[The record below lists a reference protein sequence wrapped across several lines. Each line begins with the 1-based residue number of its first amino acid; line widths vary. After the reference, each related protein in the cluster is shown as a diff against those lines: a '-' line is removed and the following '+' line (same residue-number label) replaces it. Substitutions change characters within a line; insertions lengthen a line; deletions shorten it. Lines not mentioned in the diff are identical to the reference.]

1 MRGEET
7 LVPASKLLFYFRI
20 YLFNR
25 FCVQLKE
32 IPPLLIYVKTY
43 LSSHSQSRFCVPGP
57 EIIQVLELSAGPNLC
72 RNEDVEIAYSYRD
85 DNFLPPIEYHSIYN

>member
-1 MRGEET
+1 M
-7 LVPASKLLFYFRI
+7 
-20 YLFNR
+20 
-25 FCVQLKE
+25 
-32 IPPLLIYVKTY
+32 
-43 LSSHSQSRFCVPGP
+43 PGP